1 MSTTIENLGNS
12 PVIRTYFYFSHY
24 ELALVSMIDL
34 NNDVVTYTST
44 GAIEGVECKLVTS
57 LFEIFGRVSIQNT
70 EEAMLTQHTEILL
83 SEKFRGFIEGLQ
95 RMDNNEDWKATL
107 TKQ

>member
-24 ELALVSMIDL
+24 ELALVTMADL

-57 LFEIFGRVSIQNT
+57 LFETFGRVSIQT
-70 EEAMLTQHTEILL
+70 TQDEMMAQHTKVLL
-83 SEKFRGFIEGLQ
+83 SEKFMSFIEGLQ
-95 RMDNNEDWKATL
+95 NSDKETHH
-107 TKQ
+107 